1 MAAALD
7 AIAERRCTA
16 VVAGGG
22 KSDSPSA
29 RFYNRG
35 CLSCY
40 QRNAV
45 PDHGNFD
52 GVADVGTRQSSSMRS
67 QAAILFV
74 ADGPSGFRRSPAPA
88 VSITPTGVWRR
99 SLNSRAFLSSSSA
112 ANVDSVAVMRFAAE
126 KSDDRAAL
134 TRSGGVLFRAF

>member
-74 ADGPSGFRRSPAPA
+74 ADGPSGFPPIPRPCGLDHTDRRM
-88 VSITPTGVWRR
+88 
-99 SLNSRAFLSSSSA
+99 A
-112 ANVDSVAVMRFAAE
+112 AIL
-126 KSDDRAAL
+126 KL
-134 TRSGGVLFRAF
+134 TRFFVVLVRCER